1 MLESWAGA
9 IAAGV
14 EDTLFWRSTP
24 CEVRALIDA
33 LIDREQAVN
42 NADNIRAGL
51 ITSAVY
57 NVHRKK
63 GAKSLKPKD
72 FFREQKKPK
81 GPRAMMDVM
90 RKVMT
95 RQQHQKD
102 AE

>member
-24 CEVRALIDA
+24 YETRALIDA
-33 LIDREQAVN
+33 LIEREQATH
-42 NADNIRAGL
+42 NAENIRAGL
-51 ITSAVY
+51 ITSAIY
-57 NVHRKK
+57 NVNRKK
-63 GAKSLKPKD
+63 GAKAFKPKD
-72 FFREQKKPK
+72 FFREPKKPK

-95 RQQHQKD
+95 RQKQKKD